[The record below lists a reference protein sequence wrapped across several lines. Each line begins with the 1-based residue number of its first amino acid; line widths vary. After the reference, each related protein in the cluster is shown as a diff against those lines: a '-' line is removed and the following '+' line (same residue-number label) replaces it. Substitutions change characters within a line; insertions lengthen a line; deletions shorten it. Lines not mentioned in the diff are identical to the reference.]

1 MLKPFLLAGLA
12 AAAFVVPSLASAQSG
27 GQYQCHSGSGR
38 AVGTI
43 LGIGIG
49 ALLGNA
55 IGEHGGKEGGTILG
69 GIGGGIAGNQIGKSA
84 DNANCRSNR
93 YGYYDSGGRW
103 NPRTST
109 SYGYYDA
116 DGRWV
121 NNAQSGYAPQ
131 SAYAP
136 RPYDSPNAS
145 GAAAP
150 YARDRDYRAN
160 GQWAPGPQDMAA
172 RENWLDQAIHR
183 RMADGTLGPDDA
195 RRALRELRD
204 IRREDANGRDEDNRL
219 DIDQQAALE
228 RRLDRLADRVGADGR
243 SRDYGQAGS

>member
-1 MLKPFLLAGLA
+1 MLKPLLLAGLA
-12 AAAFVVPSLASAQSG
+12 AAVLAPSLATAQSA
-27 GQYQCHSGSGR
+27 GQYQCHNTNGSGR
-38 AVGTI
+38 TVGTI

-84 DNANCRSNR
+84 DNNNCRSNQ
-93 YGYYDSGGRW
+93 YGAYDRDGRW
-103 NPRTST
+103 IPNTST

-116 DGRWV
+116 NGRWV
-121 NNAQSGYAPQ
+121 NNGQSGYGPQ
-131 SAYAP
+131 TNYA
-136 RPYDSPNAS
+136 PNAS

-150 YARDRDYRAN
+150 YDGGRDYRAR

-172 RENWLDQAIHR
+172 REDWLDQSIHR
-183 RMADGTLGPDDA
+183 RMADGRLSPDDA

-204 IRREDANGRDEDNRL
+204 IRREDANARDEDNRL
-219 DIDQQAALE
+219 DADQQAALE
-228 RRLDRLADRVGADGR
+228 HRLDRLADHVGADNR
-243 SRDYGQAGS
+243 PRDYGQAGD